1 VNEDRSRDECFL
13 KRVENIMIKRVKL
26 PKDVFL
32 GKIDQYK
39 YNNDVQVVKDKL
51 VVKVCKT

>member
-1 VNEDRSRDECFL
+1 VNKDRSRDECFL

-32 GKIDQYK
+32 GKIDQY
-39 YNNDVQVVKDKL
+39 NNDVQVVKDKL